1 MAWRHRLPHGVR
13 HEGRSSEGFTLS
25 VSLPVGDDGLA
36 PLQCPADADH
46 RFKVALTQSAS
57 GEPSDCYC
65 PYCGTQAATD
75 EFMADQMPLLEAAM
89 EAAAEQYA
97 HQALDDILS
106 KAFGKRAG
114 ARSRSGLFDVSISY
128 QPGRPPPRRILPT
141 YDIEPTRRTM
151 RCNRCSEA
159 FAVYG
164 LAIYCPTCGQLAP
177 AHQFAELIRVQRDRL
192 AVFDGLDAQTRREF
206 LEAGV
211 VTSTYE
217 STLKDG
223 FGALETYLKNRFQQ
237 DAKNVTKP
245 PATTTFQRLDD
256 TNELYKQHLGVD
268 LEATVGPQVW
278 AALLQAAAIRHVL
291 THNAGVVD
299 GKFLTR
305 VTSWPQR
312 QGERIQLRRADADR
326 FLDALEQVAA
336 ML

>member
-1 MAWRHRLPHGVR
+1 MPRLN
-13 HEGRSSEGFTLS
+13 
-25 VSLPVGDDGLA
+25 
-36 PLQCPADADH
+36 
-46 RFKVALTQSAS
+46 
-57 GEPSDCYC
+57 
-65 PYCGTQAATD
+65 
-75 EFMADQMPLLEAAM
+75 AAM

-106 KAFGKRAG
+106 KAFGKRTG
-114 ARSRSGLFDVSISY
+114 PGSRSGLFDVSISY
-128 QPGRPPPRRILPT
+128 EPGRPPPRRILPT

-151 RCNRCSEA
+151 RCNRCGEA

-177 AHQFAELIRVQRDRL
+177 AQQFAELIRVQRDRL
-192 AVFDGLDAQTRREF
+192 AAFDGLDAQTRREL

-237 DAKNVTKP
+237 DAKNVMKP
-245 PATTTFQRLDD
+245 PGTTTFQRLDD
-256 TNELYKQHLGVD
+256 TNQLYKQHLGVD
-268 LEATVGPQVW
+268 LEAAVGPQVW

-291 THNAGVVD
+291 AHNAGVID
-299 GKFLTR
+299 AKFLNR

-312 QGERIQLRRADADR
+312 QGERIQVRGADADR
-326 FLDALEQVAA
+326 FLDALEQFAA
-336 ML
+336 AVI